1 MSLRDF
7 QRQSSL
13 LPLALFLLY
22 LSFLFSSVDL
32 MLDCPK
38 RQWKKQAGV
47 LEGGV
52 HLWRTFL
59 DWSLDIHPIPL
70 MMEPDPDVDRGETG
84 RVK

>member
-7 QRQSSL
+7 QCQPSL
-13 LPLALFLLY
+13 LPVYSSLILHF
-22 LSFLFSSVDL
+22 LSFDL

-38 RQWKKQAGV
+38 RQWENQAGV

-52 HLWRTFL
+52 HLWRAFL

-70 MMEPDPDVDRGETG
+70 IVESDPDVDRGEIG
-84 RVK
+84 GVK

>member
-1 MSLRDF
+1 
-7 QRQSSL
+7 
-13 LPLALFLLY
+13 
-22 LSFLFSSVDL
+22 